1 MNSEK
6 MHTIKII
13 DQNLLSLKKNIPE
26 IPSSLEVKIL
36 KDAEKYINKKIY
48 KKNNLSLISIIYNIL
63 KSKIELPLTLS
74 MTTLSILGILIGTH
88 YPDEIYIPINNIF
101 LEMSQSE
108 IIIDPFDEFV
118 FLNYED

>member
-63 KSKIELPLTLS
+63 KIKIELPLTLS

>member
-26 IPSSLEVKIL
+26 ISSSLEAKIL

-74 MTTLSILGILIGTH
+74 MTTLSILGILIGIQ
-88 YPDEIYIPINNIF
+88 YPAEIYTPIDNIF

-108 IIIDPFDEFV
+108 IIIDPFDELV

>member
-1 MNSEK
+1 M
-6 MHTIKII
+6 
-13 DQNLLSLKKNIPE
+13 
-26 IPSSLEVKIL
+26 
-36 KDAEKYINKKIY
+36 
-48 KKNNLSLISIIYNIL
+48 ISIIYNIL